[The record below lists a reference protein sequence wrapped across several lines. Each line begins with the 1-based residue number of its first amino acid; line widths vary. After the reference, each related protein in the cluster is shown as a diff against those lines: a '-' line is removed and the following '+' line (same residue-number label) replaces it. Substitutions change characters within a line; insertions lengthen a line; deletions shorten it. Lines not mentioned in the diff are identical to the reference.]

1 MYFYITTRLNQGYKV
16 GITNDVEK
24 RQQQY
29 TTLIPNINFY
39 LYIQTPY
46 AEEIEKSFKHKF
58 NDYRVI
64 NRTSSKE
71 MKSEV
76 YRVKIKYLL
85 MHFMNCIHFKER
97 SAIIA
102 DKQSPFSSR
111 EFIEDKINLYLSN
124 YYLPYAN
131 YNAKFL
137 HFSSVK
143 DYSIFHHIKIG
154 DIEVGDAEI
163 KDRKVTKHSGK
174 LKYIDMNLDDWQKI
188 INLYFEHNT
197 KISQRAFNDLV
208 DELKI
213 TKKEEKFNGI
223 YLFDY
228 SSPQKLALS
237 TISKIWFHKLKNFKI
252 LRDYSVERFSESGFT
267 QNIKGS
273 ALLGA
278 PQWLRF
284 FGYQYSSYNR
294 KFELEEVDNNDK
306 LV

>member
-39 LYIQTPY
+39 LYIHTPY

-58 NDYRVI
+58 NDFRVI

-85 MHFMNCIHFKER
+85 MHFINCIHLKEQ
-97 SAIIA
+97 SAIMT

-111 EFIEDKINLYLSN
+111 EFISDKINIYLSN
-124 YYLPYAN
+124 YYIPYAN
-131 YNAKFL
+131 YSAKFL
-137 HFSSVK
+137 PSSSVK
-143 DYSIFHHIKIG
+143 EHSTFFHIKIG
-154 DIEVGDAEI
+154 EIEVGGAEI
-163 KDRKVTKHSGK
+163 KDGKVIKHSGK
-174 LKYIDMNLDDWQKI
+174 LKYIDVNLDDWQKI
-188 INLYFEHNT
+188 INLYFENNT
-197 KISQRAFNDLV
+197 KISQKDFNDLV
-208 DELKI
+208 DDLKI
-213 TKKEEKFNGI
+213 NEKEEKFNGI
-223 YLFDY
+223 YIFDY

-237 TISKIWFHKLKNFKI
+237 TISKIWFHKLKKFKV
-252 LRDYSVERFSESGFT
+252 LRNYSVERFNESGFT

-294 KFELEEVDNNDK
+294 KFQLDEVKNNDK